1 MLREFLS
8 DDLRVLCKGVGE
20 FDKEWKTSIGF
31 GNWEV
36 TGNLSKRIFSK
47 MMEAKANCR
56 VFIDRER

>member
-8 DDLRVLCKGVGE
+8 DDLRVLCKGVGK

-36 TGNLSKRIFSK
+36 TGNLSKSIFSK